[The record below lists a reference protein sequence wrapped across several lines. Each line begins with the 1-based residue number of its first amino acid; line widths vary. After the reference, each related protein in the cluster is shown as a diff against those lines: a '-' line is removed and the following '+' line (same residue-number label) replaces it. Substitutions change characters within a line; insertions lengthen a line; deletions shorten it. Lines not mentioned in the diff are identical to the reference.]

1 MSRRSVDMDGSNPMS
16 EKKTSPKRWWHT
28 PLRILIMTVAMGWLV
43 FEWRRGQR
51 FFVVTAGLLLAFT
64 IVDTLSAIDSESD

>member
-1 MSRRSVDMDGSNPMS
+1 MVEQ
-16 EKKTSPKRWWHT
+16 EKSKPKRWWHT

-43 FEWRRGQR
+43 LKWRRGQM

-64 IVDTLSAIDSESD
+64 IVDTLSAIDSDSD